1 MNFAKFTEKSYLPK
15 PARPFNNN
23 ALERAKGRGDL
34 DRIETEATQFFERV
48 QNTYFTLAEQNPD
61 RYRCIDAGQAPKQV

>member
-1 MNFAKFTEKSYLPK
+1 
-15 PARPFNNN
+15 
-23 ALERAKGRGDL
+23 L

-61 RYRCIDAGQAPKQV
+61 RYRCIDAGQAPKQVKAQVEKVLSEFLQ